1 MQGYGEYTKAK
12 LYMCVKGDEEL
23 LNKYKNHVE
32 SHNNHSKY
40 YPNSG
45 FDIFFPDDVVVEAGK
60 VEFVKMNIICEMR
73 IHNRE
78 ISQTEFYPTGYY
90 SYPRSSISKTPLML
104 ANSVGIIDSGYRGEI
119 IGAFRNLSTS
129 NYTIEKH
136 SRLLQI
142 CAPDL
147 RPIHVELVD
156 EAFFN
161 TTERGSGGFGSTG
174 R

>member
-1 MQGYGEYTKAK
+1 MYWRGIQ
-12 LYMCVKGDEEL
+12 
-23 LNKYKNHVE
+23 NHVE
-32 SHNNHSKY
+32 SHNNQSTY

-45 FDIFFPDDVVVEAGK
+45 FDIFFPDDVVVEGGK
-60 VEFVKMNIICEMR
+60 VEFIKMNIICEMR
-73 IHNRE
+73 MHNSE
-78 ISQTEFYPTGYY
+78 ISQTGFYPTGYY

-119 IGAFRNLSTS
+119 IGAFRNLSSS

-147 RPIHVELVD
+147 RPIDVILVD
-156 EAFFN
+156 EPFFN
-161 TTERGSGGFGSTG
+161 NTGLGSRCFGLTW

>member
-1 MQGYGEYTKAK
+1 MQSSNQYAKAK
-12 LYMCVKGDEEL
+12 LYICVKGNEEL
-23 LNKYKNHVE
+23 LNEYKNHIE

-45 FDIFFPDDVVVEAGK
+45 FDIFFPDDVVVQTNK
-60 VEFVKMNIICEMR
+60 VQFIKMNIICEMR
-73 IHNRE
+73 MFNPQL
-78 ISQTEFYPTGYY
+78 SQSEFRPVGYY
-90 SYPRSSISKTPLML
+90 CYPRSSISKTPLML

-119 IGAFRNLSTS
+119 IGAFRNLSE
-129 NYTIEKH
+129 NDYTIKKH

-156 EAFFN
+156 EAFFTN
-161 TTERGSGGFGSTG
+161 TERGSGGFGSTG
-174 R
+174 I